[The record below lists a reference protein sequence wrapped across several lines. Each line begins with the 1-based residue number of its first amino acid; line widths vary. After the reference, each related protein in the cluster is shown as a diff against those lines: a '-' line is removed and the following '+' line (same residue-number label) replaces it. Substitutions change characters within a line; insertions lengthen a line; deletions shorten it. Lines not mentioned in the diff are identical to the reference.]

1 MFMREEWFCS
11 GPGGRVGP
19 LSLEQ
24 LKEVLARN
32 PHSADVYIWH
42 ESLPDWIRAGDFGG
56 LDHIPGS
63 QQPFEDLGQ
72 RQSAEVRRFDFGNYA
87 PKEDTSEEPKKRF
100 SIFGVFVGVTLMIL
114 GCVVFYLGTIGQF
127 ALVTEALDL
136 NGTELDG
143 SAGAVFFVAGL
154 VVIAVTRYRVR

>member
-63 QQPFEDLGQ
+63 QHPFEDLGQ
-72 RQSAEVRRFDFGNYA
+72 RQRADVRRFDFGNYG
-87 PKEDTSEEPKKRF
+87 PKEDTWEEPKKRF
-100 SIFGVFVGVTLMIL
+100 SIFGVFVGVALMIL
-114 GCVVFYLGTIGQF
+114 GCVVFYLGVIGKF
-127 ALVTEALDL
+127 TLVAEALDL

-154 VVIAVTRYRVR
+154 VVIGVTRYRVT